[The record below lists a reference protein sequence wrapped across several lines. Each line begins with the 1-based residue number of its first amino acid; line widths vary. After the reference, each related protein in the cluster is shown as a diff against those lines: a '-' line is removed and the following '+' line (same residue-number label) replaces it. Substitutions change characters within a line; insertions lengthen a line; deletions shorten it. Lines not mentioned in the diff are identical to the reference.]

1 MGRKLALVAVTIALA
16 LAAAIAVAVLRSG
29 GESHRQAQPRQ
40 PHRQKTYAELVAANY
55 KVLKPKQSRR
65 LLRFAQA
72 FHACL
77 AKQVDLGEPRALP
90 TRIVMALPADAARQR
105 LIRLGLQCGT
115 KLGDPPPGAS
125 LQIRKHAVV
134 LYLPKYCILDRK
146 TVVPTTP

>member
-1 MGRKLALVAVTIALA
+1 MGRKLALVAAAIALA
-16 LAAAIAVAVLRSG
+16 LVAAMVVAVVREGSG
-29 GESHRQAQPRQ
+29 SHGQARPRQ

-72 FHACL
+72 FHTCMAE
-77 AKQVDLGEPRALP
+77 QIDLGEPRPLP
-90 TRIVMALPADAARQR
+90 TRILMALPADAAPQR
-105 LIRLGLQCGT
+105 VARLGLRCGA

-125 LQIRKHAVV
+125 LQIRKHVVV